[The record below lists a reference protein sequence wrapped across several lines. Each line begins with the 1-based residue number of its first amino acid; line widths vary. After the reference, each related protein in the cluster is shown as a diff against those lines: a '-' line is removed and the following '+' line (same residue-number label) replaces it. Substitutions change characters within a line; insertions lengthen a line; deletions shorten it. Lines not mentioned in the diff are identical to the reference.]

1 MYGKHRLLVICV
13 VLLVVACSSDDG
25 GTADITAP
33 LDLLDA
39 TVDLSVDVAIDSTVL
54 PDGTGEVSDSVAP
67 PDFLVLD
74 DGYDVQPEPDLVYLD
89 VQPEELG
96 PPGPVTESSEPV
108 PVVTETW
115 LVTYAKDSDSDPVG
129 EMLDA
134 GTFEMPDGP
143 GIDGNGIEWLERE
156 PGDGGK
162 MGFAGY
168 GLFYAATTVEFDK
181 AGGVIVRANKF
192 STVYINGRPQPATPY
207 NHKVHRTPGA
217 AVAGT
222 NVIIAQAFSAVNDP
236 EIELWTTP
244 DELYFNPSDITAP
257 HMRIGEESTQYIG
270 IPVLNLTEMSLRQAH
285 AKVIENEWFEAT
297 DIELGPLSPAAVTQI
312 AFQLKQAKAVEDLES
327 EVTVTVRVE
336 SPVLEFSYEFTTAL
350 SVVAEDATYK
360 RTRHSL
366 VDGSVQFY
374 GVRPPTGEAP
384 DDGFSL
390 ALSLHGAGVGAHG
403 QVNSYSPKDWA
414 YVVAPTNRRPFGFDW
429 EEWGRLDGLETLD
442 DAMEIFDIDP
452 TRVYVTGHSM
462 GGHGTWQFGVH
473 QADRFRVVGPSAGWN
488 SFYTYGGSQKP
499 TGPFARARASSDTIN
514 YVGNLANRAVY
525 IIHGDADDNVP
536 ISEAYLMQEAVEP
549 IADEFYFH
557 IEPGAGHWWNGDE
570 GPGTDC
576 VDWPPLFDLMQ
587 ERTLDLT
594 ELDFEYISPSPWINE
609 DYSYV
614 TILSQLDPYEDS
626 IITSESDGDAVALVT
641 SNVRGM
647 VLDGTALLGK
657 GVTAL
662 TVDDESVD
670 LADGDIEWGTQ
681 TGKSPHVQG
690 PFNQVFHRPFCFVY
704 PEEGNPAFRNY
715 AAYLISTWN
724 IIGNGHGCALPREK
738 LTPAMRE
745 KYNIIYVG
753 VPRHQVPLPEGMP
766 FDWSEDGIHIDDF
779 VAPEGTL
786 LAIFPEGDHLSA
798 IMTATPGEEYMLFWY
813 SPFSSRS
820 GMPDWVGWTN
830 GGVYATGF
838 FDGDWLF
845 SKALAYG
852 ME

>member
-1 MYGKHRLLVICV
+1 MYGKHRFLVILTT
-13 VLLVVACSSDDG
+13 LLLASCSSDDG
-25 GTADITAP
+25 TNADISAP
-33 LDLLDA
+33 MDLLDVTA
-39 TVDLSVDVAIDSTVL
+39 DLSVDMAVDSTVL
-54 PDGTGEVSDSVAP
+54 PDGAADVGDAAP
-67 PDFLVLD
+67 PPDLMD
-74 DGYDVQPEPDLVYLD
+74 DGYDVQPGPDLIYLD

-96 PPGPVTESSEPV
+96 PPGPVTESSV
-108 PVVTETW
+108 PEAVVTETW
-115 LVTYAKDSDSDPVG
+115 LVTYAKDSDNDPVG
-129 EMLDA
+129 DMLDA
-134 GTFEMPDGP
+134 GTFVMPDGP
-143 GIDGNGIEWLERE
+143 GVDANGIEWLERE
-156 PGDGGK
+156 PEDGGK

-168 GLFYAATTVEFDK
+168 GLFYAATTVEFEK

-222 NVIIAQAFSAVNDP
+222 NIIIAQAFSAVNDP

-270 IPVLNLTEMSLRQAH
+270 IPVLNLTEMPLRQAH

-336 SPVLEFSYEFTTAL
+336 SPVLEYSYEFETAL
-350 SVVAEDATYK
+350 SVVAADATYK

-374 GVRPPTGEAP
+374 GVRPPTGVAP

-536 ISEAYLMQEAVEP
+536 ISEAYLMQDAVEP

-587 ERTLDLT
+587 ERALDLT

-626 IITSESDGDAVALVT
+626 IITSESDGDAVALFT

-647 VLDGTALLGK
+647 VLDGTALQSK
-657 GVTAL
+657 GVTSL

-670 LADGDIEWGTQ
+670 LTDGNIEWGKQ
-681 TGKSPHVQG
+681 TGKHPHVQG

-724 IIGNGHGCALPREK
+724 IIGNGHGCALPREM

-766 FDWSEDGIHIDDF
+766 FDWSEEGIHIDDF
-779 VAPEGTL
+779 VSPTGTL

-838 FDGDWLF
+838 FDGDWMF